1 MSMHYNTIRN
11 AWGADAR
18 EEYSTPMDKLPMKK
32 NLDKFRGCLIG
43 GAAGDALGYPIEFL
57 SESFITVKFGKDGL
71 THYWPVNRPARISD
85 DTQMTMFTA
94 NGLLFGTTRGCTR
107 GIMGTYPSYI
117 AGAYRDWYKTQIE
130 SYENCNR
137 KFITSWLM
145 HVPEMFAKRGPGRC
159 CMSSID
165 AGCHGTIEKP
175 ISDGKGCGGVMRVA
189 PIGLYF
195 GDSRMAPLAVD
206 LMGADVA
213 ALTHGHEM
221 GYIPA
226 AMLVHIVRLVS
237 HDDEI
242 TLKDAVLDSKTA
254 MEMLFPDAKD
264 LPSFL
269 KLIDKAVEL
278 SESDLGDLDAIH
290 KLGKGWLGDE
300 ALAIAIYCALK
311 HSNDFDKALI
321 AAVNHDGDSDSTGA
335 ITGNILGAYLGLSK
349 IPKKYIDNL
358 ELVDVL
364 TELADDLYYDCPL
377 DEYKPATDPR
387 ARAWEKKYVYI
398 NYPGTKN
405 D

>member
-1 MSMHYNTIRN
+1 MDYNTIRN
-11 AWGADAR
+11 AWGEDAR
-18 EEYSTPMDKLPMKK
+18 ETYSTPLDKLPMKK
-32 NLDKFRGCLIG
+32 NVDKFRGCLIG
-43 GAAGDALGYPIEFL
+43 GAAGDALGYPIEHLTENFL
-57 SESFITVKFGKDGL
+57 FATFGENGITE
-71 THYWPVNRPARISD
+71 YRPLKGMARISD

-107 GIMGTYPSYI
+107 GIMGTYPSYV
-117 AGAYRDWYKTQIE
+117 AHSYRDWYKTQFE
-130 SYENCNR
+130 SYEHCNR

-145 HVPEMFAKRGPGRC
+145 HVPEMFAARGPGRTC
-159 CMSSID
+159 LTSID
-165 AGCHGTIEKP
+165 AGCYGTIEKP
-175 ISDGKGCGGVMRVA
+175 INDGKANGGVMRIA
-189 PIGLYF
+189 PVGLYF

-237 HDDEI
+237 HNDEI
-242 TLKDAVLDSKTA
+242 TLKDAVLDSKIA

-264 LPSFL
+264 LPGFL
-269 KLIDKAVEL
+269 KLVDKAVEL
-278 SESDLGDLDAIH
+278 SESDLADLEAIH

-300 ALAIAIYCALK
+300 ALAISIYCALK
-311 HSNDFDKALI
+311 HRDDFDKALI
-321 AAVNHDGDSDSTGA
+321 AAVNHSGDSDSTGA

-349 IPKKYIDNL
+349 IPKKYTDNL

-377 DEYKPATDPR
+377 DEYESATDPR

-398 NYPGTKN
+398 NYRGAKH

>member
-1 MSMHYNTIRN
+1 MDYNAIRN

-18 EEYSTPMDKLPMKK
+18 ETYSTPLDKLPMKK

-43 GAAGDALGYPIEFL
+43 GAAGDALGYPIEHLTENFL
-57 SESFITVKFGKDGL
+57 FATFGENGITE
-71 THYWPVNRPARISD
+71 YRPLKGMARISD

-107 GIMGTYPSYI
+107 GIMGTYPSYV
-117 AGAYRDWYKTQIE
+117 AHSYRDWYKTQFE
-130 SYENCNR
+130 SYEHCNR

-145 HVPEMFAKRGPGRC
+145 HVPEMFADRGPGRTC
-159 CMSSID
+159 LTSID
-165 AGCHGTIEKP
+165 AGCYGTIEKP
-175 ISDGKGCGGVMRVA
+175 INDGKANGGVMRIA
-189 PIGLYF
+189 PVGLYF

-226 AMLVHIVRLVS
+226 AMLVHIIRLVS
-237 HDDEI
+237 HSNEI
-242 TLKDAVLDSKTA
+242 TLKEAVLDSKIA
-254 MEMLFPDAKD
+254 MEMLFPESKE
-264 LPSFL
+264 LPGFL

-278 SESDLGDLDAIH
+278 SESDLADLDAIH
-290 KLGKGWLGDE
+290 QLGQGWLGNE
-300 ALAIAIYCALK
+300 ALAIAVYCALK

-321 AAVNHDGDSDSTGA
+321 AAVNHSGDSDSTGA
-335 ITGNILGAYLGLSK
+335 ITGNILGAYLGLSG

-364 TELADDLYYDCPL
+364 TELAEDLYYDCQL
-377 DEYKPATDPR
+377 DEYKPVTDPR
-387 ARAWEKKYVYI
+387 DIAWEKKYVYI
-398 NYPGTKN
+398 NYRGAKN